1 MVTGFGQRDTKR
13 LAICSAFG
21 ADLAVDVAA
30 EDPIAALRDAT
41 GRLADVVIECSGSA
55 DAVESAISLAA
66 PAGRVVLVGIPDDDR
81 TVVPASAARRKGLTL
96 VVCRRM
102 TAADL
107 DRAIELVADGRIDLA
122 PLVSERFALADA
134 PLAFAAL
141 ASRRGLKVVVLP

>member
-1 MVTGFGQRDTKR
+1 
-13 LAICSAFG
+13 
-21 ADLAVDVAA
+21 
-30 EDPIAALRDAT
+30 
-41 GRLADVVIECSGSA
+41 
-55 DAVESAISLAA
+55 VESAISLAA